1 MQHEALEQP
10 ADGLQADVRMGRD
23 LHTGTPADLVRAVVV
38 EEAPGADGAQRP
50 LRQQPADLGAVAD
63 GRLAGLDH
71 VYRPEYLPIFSRDV
85 LRRIAANDDSW
96 EDMVPEQVAE
106 LIKRRGFFGYIKP
119 DARD

>member
-1 MQHEALEQP
+1 VGDAAARGHQVQLARPDQLPATEAVPVQHQALKQP

-63 GRLAGLDH
+63 GRLVGLDH
-71 VYRPEYLPIFSRDV
+71 VYR
-85 LRRIAANDDSW
+85 
-96 EDMVPEQVAE
+96 VAHD
-106 LIKRRGFFGYIKP
+106 P
-119 DARD
+119 HAVTS